1 MNRHERRKN
10 KGKGIE
16 DNKFFE
22 KLTNAIKVHQ
32 ARNFTEAE
40 SEYKKLL
47 VTHPKSYEL
56 NRHMGILYQ
65 DTGRVEDSFNF
76 FVTCVEK
83 NPNGFEAYNN
93 MGTSYIIVKEY
104 ELAVKCFNKSL
115 SISDKYYPA
124 VNNLADLYARRGDG
138 ENSLKYS
145 KVLLKIDSSSS
156 NTIST
161 YAKALVLNH
170 NIDKAINLMEDLV
183 NKHPDNEE
191 FQINLATAYR
201 EIGNFERSKE
211 IVDIGFKTLFKRRLK
226 NEPVK
231 NLIQFFAQYASD
243 KKNLLD
249 DQEIEFFSDRLN
261 SNDLNVDQKITLA
274 RGFFEYFRNIKEF
287 DESYKYLERMNELCF
302 EIGDFDIKKEE
313 ILFEKLARHRSYPSI
328 QIKESSVIPIFICG
342 MPRSGTTLCEQILS
356 AHSDVYGAGELR
368 YLLQLTKLQDVI
380 NNPEINN
387 LEKYIKNIETKET
400 LLSIRK
406 EYLKLLSNINNQG
419 ERYICDKMPHNFLLI
434 DLIRFILPEAKIIYC
449 KRKPADNCF
458 SLLTQRF
465 VEGRHLYCYNQKTL
479 AEYYQFHENLMN
491 IWLEK
496 FNKDIFILD
505 NEELV
510 NNQKDITVKL
520 LKFCNL
526 NWEDNCIE
534 FYKNK
539 RQVRTASLEQVRQP
553 INKKSIGAWES
564 YKSHLTEMIGVLEKN
579 GKS

>member
-22 KLTNAIKVHQ
+22 ILAGAIEIHK
-32 ARNFTEAE
+32 ARNYTEAE
-40 SEYKKLL
+40 VIYNKLL
-47 VTHPKSYEL
+47 ITHPKSYEL

-124 VNNLADLYARRGDG
+124 LNNLADLYARRGDG
-138 ENSLKYS
+138 ENSLKYA
-145 KVLLKIDSSSS
+145 KVLLKIDPDSP

-170 NIDKAINLMEDLV
+170 NIEKAIDLMEGLV
-183 NKHPDNEE
+183 NEHPDNEE

-201 EIGNFERSKE
+201 EIGSFEKSKE
-211 IVDIGFKTLFKRRLK
+211 IVDIGFKTLFKRRLN

-243 KKNLLD
+243 KKNLLNA
-249 DQEIEFFSDRLN
+249 QEEEFFSDRLN
-261 SNDLNVDQKITLA
+261 STDLNVDQKITLA
-274 RGFFEYFRNIKEF
+274 RGFFEYFRNIKDF
-287 DESYKYLERMNELCF
+287 DKSYKYLEIMNELCF
-302 EIGDFDIKKEE
+302 EIADFDLNKDKV
-313 ILFEKLARHRSYPSI
+313 LFEELAQHRSYPEI
-328 QIKESSVIPIFICG
+328 QMKESSVIPIFICG

-380 NNPEINN
+380 NKPEINN
-387 LEKYIKNIETKET
+387 IEKYVENIETKEA
-400 LLSIRK
+400 LSNIRQ
-406 EYLKLLSNINNQG
+406 EYLKLLASINKRG
-419 ERYICDKMPHNFLLI
+419 EKYVCDKMPHNFLLI

-491 IWLEK
+491 VWLEK
-496 FNKDIFILD
+496 FRKDIFILD
-505 NEELV
+505 NEDLV
-510 NNQKDITVKL
+510 NNQKNITIEL
-520 LKFCNL
+520 LKFCSL
-526 NWEDNCIE
+526 DWEDSCIE

-564 YKSHLTEMIGVLEKN
+564 YKSHLGEMMGVLEKN
-579 GKS
+579 DV

>member
-22 KLTNAIKVHQ
+22 ILAGAIEIHK
-32 ARNFTEAE
+32 ARNYTEAE
-40 SEYKKLL
+40 VIYNKLL
-47 VTHPKSYEL
+47 ITHPKSYEL

-115 SISDKYYPA
+115 SISDKYCPA
-124 VNNLADLYARRGDG
+124 LNNLADLYARRGDG
-138 ENSLKYS
+138 ENSLKYA
-145 KVLLKIDSSSS
+145 KVLLKIDPDSP

-170 NIDKAINLMEDLV
+170 NIEKAIDLMEGLV
-183 NKHPDNEE
+183 NEHPDNEE

-201 EIGNFERSKE
+201 EIGSFEKSKE
-211 IVDIGFKTLFKRRLK
+211 IVDIGFKTLFKRRLN

-243 KKNLLD
+243 KKNLLNA
-249 DQEIEFFSDRLN
+249 QEEEFFSDRLN
-261 SNDLNVDQKITLA
+261 STDLNVDQKITLA
-274 RGFFEYFRNIKEF
+274 RGFFEYFRNIKDF
-287 DESYKYLERMNELCF
+287 DKSYKYLEIMNELCF
-302 EIGDFDIKKEE
+302 EIADFDLNKDKV
-313 ILFEKLARHRSYPSI
+313 LFEELAQHRSYPEI
-328 QIKESSVIPIFICG
+328 QMKESSVIPIFICG

-380 NNPEINN
+380 NKPEINN
-387 LEKYIKNIETKET
+387 IEKYVENIETKEA
-400 LLSIRK
+400 LSNIRQ
-406 EYLKLLSNINNQG
+406 EYLKLLASINKRG
-419 ERYICDKMPHNFLLI
+419 EKYVCDKMPHNFLLI

-479 AEYYQFHENLMN
+479 AEYYQFHEKLMN
-491 IWLEK
+491 VWLEK
-496 FNKDIFILD
+496 FRKDIFILD
-505 NEELV
+505 NEDLV
-510 NNQKDITVKL
+510 NNQKNITIEL
-520 LKFCNL
+520 LKFCSL
-526 NWEDNCIE
+526 DWEDSCIE

-564 YKSHLTEMIGVLEKN
+564 YKSHLGEMIGVLEKN
-579 GKS
+579 DV